1 MQYIFSIHETFF
13 SALYTIITFPFLFAV
28 MFGDSGHGIIMALFG
43 LYMVIYEKP
52 LSRKE
57 DQQWDL
63 EHLFLRSLHNLA
75 YGHVFDVHR
84 IRLQWHFSKSM
95 NLFGTTWTIH
105 YNKSTVLS
113 NQELTLNPT
122 TDFSQD
128 PYFIGIDPV
137 WQVCPTFCIIFDVL
151 NAEECLTFLWFVWEK
166 KYKKL
171 PSFWIAYWEVPS
183 MYRYILISVKFLILA
198 RQKQDYFLEFLQD
211 ETFHYL
217 WCHTHDFW
225 SLR

>member
-1 MQYIFSIHETFF
+1 MQYIFSIHKHFF
-13 SALYTIITFPFLFAV
+13 PALYTIITFPFLFAV

-52 LSRKE
+52 LSRKKINNE
-57 DQQWDL
+57 IWNIFFSGRYIILLMGMFSTYTGFVYND
-63 EHLFLRSLHNLA
+63 
-75 YGHVFDVHR
+75 
-84 IRLQWHFSKSM
+84 IFSKSM